1 MSSRDLGRACGV
13 CVELPE
19 ELIDL
24 GHMGRERLL
33 VVRLELFEPRM
44 KLIELR
50 SMFQQRRSRAR
61 IGRSHGPTSWNKVD
75 NILFPR
81 SQVKFG

>member
-1 MSSRDLGRACGV
+1 MSSRDLGRPCGV

-24 GHMGRERLL
+24 GQMGRESLL
-33 VVRLELFEPRM
+33 EVRLELFEPCM

-50 SMFQQRRSRAR
+50 SIFQQRRSRAH
-61 IGRSHGPTSWNKVD
+61 IGRSHGLTSWNKVD
-75 NILFPR
+75 NILFR
-81 SQVKFG
+81 TITTEI